1 MKKDMKMEKEVKA
14 KAPVK
19 KGAKKVNPWM
29 AHVKKV
35 RAKNKGMAYKDVLVK
50 AKGTYKKKA

>member
-29 AHVKKV
+29 KHVRAV

>member
-1 MKKDMKMEKEVKA
+1 MKKDMKMKEP
-14 KAPVK
+14 KAPK
-19 KGAKKVNPWM
+19 KTAKKVNPWM

-50 AKGTYKKKA
+50 AKASYKKKA